1 MDEAFGENTAVE
13 AYLDDAT
20 MNMRREE
27 NRMNNKSFAAKV
39 KSLKQTKKA
48 DYKEQVL
55 NCLQYKGL
63 SSLWLR
69 LAFWINKCVVLLHR
83 PKQEM
88 YNKPVMN
95 FELVGIHK
103 MHIKSVIM
111 FLKYL

>member
-1 MDEAFGENTAVE
+1 
-13 AYLDDAT
+13 